1 MKPIQSVERA
11 FKLLEILDNENHAAL
26 GVLELSRITG
36 LKQPTVHN
44 FLQTLLH
51 LGYVR
56 QDGESSKYMLAANT
70 RYLGWNG
77 GAKKKLAEVAR
88 PAAQLLYDR
97 FNETV
102 VVAVASGNIRMG
114 LFHINSSRALSVRSD
129 TSMDSK
135 FYSSSTGRCMLSKM
149 SDSEMKKLL
158 RVNGLPSNNEWP
170 EAGTWPQ
177 LEAALEK
184 IRDDGYAVYRN
195 EGIVA
200 VGTPVFVPEAKINAA
215 LGMFLPETRFQK
227 EYATEIIK
235 AIVEAAVAIVR
246 EFKNV

>member
-56 QDGESSKYMLAANT
+56 QDDESSKYMLAENT

-88 PAAQLLYDR
+88 PVAQQLYDR

-102 VVAVASGNIRMG
+102 VLTVASGNIRMG
-114 LFHINSSRALSVRSD
+114 LFHINSSRALSVRFD
-129 TSMDSK
+129 TCMDSK
-135 FYSSSTGRCMLSKM
+135 FFSSSTGRCMLSKM
-149 SDSEMKKLL
+149 SEAEMQKLIK
-158 RVNGLPSNNEWP
+158 VNGLPSNNEWP
-170 EAGTWPQ
+170 EAGTLSQ
-177 LEAALEK
+177 LEVALEK
-184 IRDDGYAVYRN
+184 IRGDGYAVYRN
-195 EGIVA
+195 DEIVA
-200 VGTPVFVPEAKINAA
+200 IGAPVFVSEAKINAA
-215 LGMFLPETRFQK
+215 LGMFLPETRFQQ

-235 AIVEAAVAIVR
+235 AIVGAAAAIVK
-246 EFKNV
+246 EFRNV